1 VRIACIGGG
10 PAGLYFAISM
20 KLRDP
25 SHDIEVFERNAPGVT
40 FGWGVVFSDL
50 TVDNITRNDP
60 VSAQTITQEFAHWDD
75 IDVHIHGATIT
86 SGGHGFIGIGRK
98 RLLEILQHRARE
110 LGVTLQ
116 FNAECDP
123 ADPKWRDYDLVIA
136 SDGINS
142 RFRDAYADAFGVDV
156 DVRPNKFVWL
166 GTSKA
171 FDAFTFAFEETGH
184 GWIWAHAYRFAPDCS
199 TFIVECSEE
208 TWRNFGFDRMDQGE
222 ARAVCEKLFAK
233 YLDGHKLMS
242 NAAHLP
248 GPAVWLNFRRIKCER
263 WSSGN
268 VILLGDAAHTAHFS
282 IGSGTKLALEDAI
295 KLAEVLNRTSPSS
308 RGAAG
313 DAAIQKSFTRRTRS
327 REEETP
333 HPSRSSRLRVKPS
346 DAGAVSVAGSQAR
359 GDGPLSLEAA
369 LDEYQAERSLEVLKL
384 QNSARNSTEWFET
397 LGRYLHF
404 EPLQFAYSLLT
415 RSQRIS
421 HENLRLRDRE
431 WLEGVERWFWKRATN
446 GRSNTTAPPMFAPF
460 KMREMEVAN
469 RITVSPM
476 AMYSAVDGVPNDFH
490 LVHLGERALGGAGL
504 VFTEMTCVSPEG
516 RISPGCTGMWNAD
529 HVAAWKRIV
538 DFVHANSTAKIC
550 LQLGHSGPKG
560 STKLGWEGNDV
571 PLDEGNWPVMA
582 ASDVAWS
589 PANQRPHPM
598 TRADMDAVRDQF
610 VAAVR
615 MGLECGFDM
624 IELHAAH
631 GYLLS
636 SFITRLQ
643 NRRTDEYGG
652 SLENRLRYP
661 IEVFAAMRA
670 AWPSDRPMSVRISAN
685 DWAGENGI
693 TPGDAVEIGEAFA
706 REGADLIDVSAGQTW
721 AEAQPVYGRMFQT
734 PFSDKIRNEA
744 RLATMAVGNIYEPD
758 HANSILAAGRADLV
772 ALARPH
778 LIDPMWTLRAA
789 AQLDY
794 RDVHCPP
801 QYLNGLSQL
810 ARNLKREAEAA
821 AALRV

>member
-1 VRIACIGGG
+1 MRIACVGAG

-25 SHDIEVFERNAPGVT
+25 AHEIEVFERNAPGVT

-50 TVDNITRNDP
+50 TVENITANDP
-60 VSAQTITQEFAHWDD
+60 VSAKTINQEFAHWDD
-75 IDVHIHGATIT
+75 IDVHFRDETIT

-98 RLLEILQHRARE
+98 RLLEILQDRARE
-110 LGVTLQ
+110 LGVVLH

-123 ADPKWRDYDLVIA
+123 ADPKWREYDLVIA

-142 RFRDAYADAFGVDV
+142 RFRDAAPEAFGVDV
-156 DVRPNKFVWL
+156 DVRANKFVWL
-166 GTSKA
+166 GTSKV
-171 FDAFTFAFEETGH
+171 FDAFTFAFEETDH

-208 TWRNFGFDRMDQGE
+208 TWRNFGFDRMSQDE
-222 ARAVCEKLFAK
+222 SIAACEKLFAK
-233 YLDGHKLMS
+233 YLDGHSLQS
-242 NAAHLP
+242 NATHLI
-248 GPAVWLNFRRIKCER
+248 GSAAWLNFRRIKCER

-295 KLAEVLNRTSPSS
+295 KLADVLTRVSNSS
-308 RGAAG
+308 L
-313 DAAIQKSFTRRTRS
+313 
-327 REEETP
+327 
-333 HPSRSSRLRVKPS
+333 SRSDGEGDRSAQLSGGGANAASGPSTIESALDGSPPHELR
-346 DAGAVSVAGSQAR
+346 SQGGR
-359 GDGPLSLEAA
+359 LSLEAA

-384 QNSARNSTEWFET
+384 QNSARNSTEWFES
-397 LGRYLHF
+397 LERYTHF

-431 WLEGVERWFWKRATN
+431 WLETVERWFWKRATN
-446 GRSNTTAPPMFAPF
+446 GRSNKTAPPMFAPF
-460 KMREMEVAN
+460 RLREMEVQN

-476 AMYSAVDGVPNDFH
+476 AMYSAIDGVPNDFH

-538 DFVHANSTAKIC
+538 DFVHAQSKAKIC
-550 LQLGHSGPKG
+550 LQLGHSGGKG

-589 PANQRPHPM
+589 PVNQVPKPM
-598 TRADMDAVRDQF
+598 TRADMDIVRDQF

-615 MGLECGFDM
+615 MGLEAGFDM
-624 IELHAAH
+624 VELHAAH

-636 SFITRLQ
+636 SFITPLQ
-643 NRRTDEYGG
+643 NTRTDEYGG

-661 IEVFAAMRA
+661 LEVFAAMRA
-670 AWPSDRPMSVRISAN
+670 AWPTDRPMSVRISAT
-685 DWAGENGI
+685 DWAGEDGI
-693 TPGDAVEIGEAFA
+693 TPEDAVLIGEAFA
-706 REGADLIDVSAGQTW
+706 HEGADLIDVSAGQTW
-721 AEAQPVYGRMFQT
+721 AEQQPIYGRMFQT
-734 PFSDKIRNEA
+734 PFSDRIRNEG

-778 LIDPMWTLRAA
+778 LVDPFWTLRAA

>member
-1 VRIACIGGG
+1 MRIACIGGG

-25 SHDIEVFERNAPGVT
+25 VHEIEVFERNAPGVT

-50 TVDNITRNDP
+50 TVENITRNDP
-60 VSAQTITQEFAHWDD
+60 VSAKTITEEFAQWDD
-75 IDVHIHGATIT
+75 IDVHFRGETVT

-98 RLLEILQHRARE
+98 RLLEILQDRARE
-110 LGVTLQ
+110 LGVVLH

-123 ADPKWRDYDLVIA
+123 RDPKWREYDLIIA

-142 RFRDAYADAFGVDV
+142 LFRDAQHNAFGVDV
-156 DVRPNKFVWL
+156 DVRANKFVWL
-166 GTSKA
+166 GTTKV
-171 FDAFTFAFEETGH
+171 FDAFTFAFEETEH

-208 TWRNFGFDRMDQGE
+208 TWRGLGFDRMDQPE
-222 ARAVCEKLFAK
+222 ARAVCEQVFAK
-233 YLDGHKLMS
+233 YLDGHGLMS

-295 KLAEVLNRTSPSS
+295 KLADVLNRLRSSPSS
-308 RGAAG
+308 LGEGDQPKGGGAA
-313 DAAIQKSFTRRTRS
+313 
-327 REEETP
+327 
-333 HPSRSSRLRVKPS
+333 
-346 DAGAVSVAGSQAR
+346 
-359 GDGPLSLEAA
+359 LSLEAA

-397 LGRYLHF
+397 LERYAHF

-431 WLEGVERWFWKRATN
+431 WLETVERWFWKRATG
-446 GRSNTTAPPMFAPF
+446 GRSNKTAPPMFAPF
-460 KMREMEVAN
+460 RLREMEVMN

-476 AMYSAVDGVPNDFH
+476 AMYSAVDGIPNDFH
-490 LVHLGERALGGAGL
+490 FVHYGERAIGGAGL
-504 VFTEMTCVSPEG
+504 IFTEMTCVSSEG
-516 RISPGCTGMWNAD
+516 RISPGCTGMWNED
-529 HVAAWKRIV
+529 QVSAWKRIV
-538 DFVHANSTAKIC
+538 DFVHANSKAKIC

-571 PLDEGNWPVMA
+571 PLDEDNWPVMA
-582 ASDVAWS
+582 ASAVSWS
-589 PANQRPHPM
+589 PVNQVPRPM
-598 TRADMDAVRDQF
+598 TRADMDAVRDEF

-624 IELHAAH
+624 VELHAAH

-636 SFITRLQ
+636 SFITPLQ
-643 NRRTDEYGG
+643 NKRTDEYGG
-652 SLENRLRYP
+652 PLENRLRFP
-661 IEVFAAMRA
+661 LEVFAAMRA
-670 AWPSDRPMSVRISAN
+670 AWPSDRPMSIRISAT
-685 DWAGENGI
+685 DWAGEDGI
-693 TPGDAVEIGEAFA
+693 TPRDAVLIGEAFA

-721 AEAQPVYGRMFQT
+721 ADQQPVYGRMFQT
-734 PFSDKIRNEA
+734 PFSDRIRNEA

-778 LIDPMWTLRAA
+778 LIDPFWTLRAA

-794 RDVHCPP
+794 RDVAVPP
-801 QYLNGLSQL
+801 QYLNGLTQL
-810 ARNLKREAEAA
+810 ARNLKRDAEA

>member
-1 VRIACIGGG
+1 MKIACVGGG
-10 PAGLYFAISM
+10 PAGLYLAISM

-25 SHDIEVFERNAPGVT
+25 AHQVEVFERNPPGVT

-50 TVDNITRNDP
+50 TVDNITLNDP
-60 VSAQTITQEFAHWDD
+60 VSAQAITDEFARWDD
-75 IDVHIHGATIT
+75 IAVHIGGETVT

-98 RLLEILQHRARE
+98 RLLEILQARARE
-110 LGVTLQ
+110 LGVALR
-116 FNAECDP
+116 FEAECDP

-136 SDGINS
+136 ADGANS
-142 RFRDAYADAFGVDV
+142 RFRDAHADAFGVDV
-156 DVRPNKFVWL
+156 DVRLNKFVWL
-166 GTSKA
+166 GTSKV
-171 FDAFTFAFEETGH
+171 FDAFTFAFEETEH
-184 GWIWAHAYRFAPDCS
+184 GWMWAHAYRFAPDCS

-208 TWRNFGFDRMDQGE
+208 TWRGFGFDGMSQDE
-222 ARAVCEKLFAK
+222 SIAACEQLFAK
-233 YLDGHKLMS
+233 YLDGHGLQS
-242 NAAHLP
+242 NASHLV
-248 GPAVWLNFRRIKCER
+248 GSAAWLNFKRIKCER
-263 WSSGN
+263 WSHGN

-295 KLAEVLNRTSPSS
+295 KLAEVLNRP
-308 RGAAG
+308 GLA
-313 DAAIQKSFTRRTRS
+313 
-327 REEETP
+327 
-333 HPSRSSRLRVKPS
+333 
-346 DAGAVSVAGSQAR
+346 
-359 GDGPLSLEAA
+359 LEDA
-369 LDEYQAERSLEVLKL
+369 LDEYQAERNLEVLKL

-446 GRSNTTAPPMFAPF
+446 GRSNKTAPPMFAPL
-460 KMREMEVAN
+460 KLREMEVAN

-490 LVHLGERALGGAGL
+490 FVHLGERALGGAGL

-516 RISPGCTGMWNAD
+516 RISPGCTGMWND
-529 HVAAWKRIV
+529 EHVAGWKRIV
-538 DFVHANSTAKIC
+538 DFVHSNSKAKIC
-550 LQLGHSGPKG
+550 LQLGHSGAKG
-560 STKLGWEGNDV
+560 STRLGWEGDNE
-571 PLDEGNWPVMA
+571 PLTDGNWPVMA
-582 ASDVAWS
+582 ASDVPWS
-589 PANQRPHPM
+589 PANQVPRTM

-615 MGLECGFDM
+615 MGIDAGFDM

-636 SFITRLQ
+636 GFITPLQ
-643 NRRTDEYGG
+643 NRRTDDYGG
-652 SLENRLRYP
+652 TLENRLRFP
-661 IEVFAAMRA
+661 LEVFEAMRD
-670 AWPSDRPMSVRISAN
+670 AWPSDRPMSVRISAT
-685 DWAGENGI
+685 DWAG
-693 TPGDAVEIGEAFA
+693 GDAISPEVAVEVGQAFA
-706 REGADLIDVSAGQTW
+706 RVGADLIDVSAGQTW
-721 AEAQPVYGRMFQT
+721 DGQQPVYGRMFQT
-734 PFSDKIRNEA
+734 PFSDRIRNEG

-778 LIDPMWTLRAA
+778 LVDPFWTLRAA

-794 RDVHCPP
+794 RDVHVPP
-801 QYLNGLSQL
+801 QYLSGMAQL

-821 AALRV
+821 AALKV